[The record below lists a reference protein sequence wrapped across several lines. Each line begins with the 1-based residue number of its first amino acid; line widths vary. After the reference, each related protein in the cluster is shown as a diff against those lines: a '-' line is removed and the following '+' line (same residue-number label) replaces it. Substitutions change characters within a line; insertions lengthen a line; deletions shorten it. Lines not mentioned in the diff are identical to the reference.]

1 MLVRRMGMIGTERV
15 HGVFDVRQL
24 SRGEIRSPSAA
35 RGVPV
40 GKKGTTVSQLF
51 SWSANVRGGASR
63 NVHSN
68 GVLVGR
74 TFVLFHFEDAPLD
87 GRTHVEVTYA
97 SAPGALYGVAG
108 SGARLGIGAS
118 NIAEPAAARGMLKK
132 IKKINDPDNS
142 LEEH

>member
-1 MLVRRMGMIGTERV
+1 M
-15 HGVFDVRQL
+15 
-24 SRGEIRSPSAA
+24 
-35 RGVPV
+35 
-40 GKKGTTVSQLF
+40 
-51 SWSANVRGGASR
+51 
-63 NVHSN
+63 
-68 GVLVGR
+68 LVGR
-74 TFVLFHFEDAPLD
+74 TFVLFHFEDTPLD